1 MICPRFVRR
10 TDCCWTAGNDPGLVR
25 VMIAEASTAPIGLY
39 EASAAISPIV
49 NIVSPAPPGQ
59 YCSAI
64 LLIPVIEYEEGTVK
78 LIACPLVIGLW
89 QQPTIPVNHGGGNVA
104 VGEGLV
110 VEDGGVDGLTDVLTD
125 ADKLDDV
132 LCDTDTLADNN

>member
-1 MICPRFVRR
+1 
-10 TDCCWTAGNDPGLVR
+10 